1 MILDPEIRAMS
12 EVLEIFKGIE
22 HGPRK
27 RIMEWITARF
37 HLVEEVPPAAAEQAQ
52 PAVDA
57 IEQPVAPQPVQETTP
72 GFAVPTP
79 PPAPPKDDL
88 KSYKTLADLL
98 KVSAA
103 KRVIDR
109 ILVAAAYLQ
118 ETKDADEITSYEINS
133 QLKKAGGGIP
143 NISIGLN
150 RLLEKVPQVLTATR
164 SGDTKQSRRRFTVTE
179 EGISV
184 AKRFLK

>member
-1 MILDPEIRAMS
+1 
-12 EVLEIFKGIE
+12 LE
-22 HGPRK
+22 
-27 RIMEWITARF
+27 A
-37 HLVEEVPPAAAEQAQ
+37 
-52 PAVDA
+52 
-57 IEQPVAPQPVQETTP
+57 
-72 GFAVPTP
+72 
-79 PPAPPKDDL
+79 
-88 KSYKTLADLL
+88 S
-98 KVSAA
+98 SA

-118 ETKDADEITSYEINS
+118 ENKEENEVTSYEINS

-179 EGISV
+179 EGIDV
-184 AKRFLK
+184 AKRFLR